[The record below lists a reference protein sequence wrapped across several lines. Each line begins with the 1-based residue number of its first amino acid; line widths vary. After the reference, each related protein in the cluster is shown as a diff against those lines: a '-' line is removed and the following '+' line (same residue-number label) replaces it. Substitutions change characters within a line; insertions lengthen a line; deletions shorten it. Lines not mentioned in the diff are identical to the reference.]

1 MYQILSSEKNREIT
15 RYTYFY
21 YSTTARELQAQT
33 NGFTGGF
40 VMVV

>member
-1 MYQILSSEKNREIT
+1 MYQILSSEKTGKFT

-21 YSTTARELQAQT
+21 YSTTVRELQAQT
-33 NGFTGGF
+33 NGLTGGF

>member
-1 MYQILSSEKNREIT
+1 MYQILSSEKPEIT

-21 YSTTARELQAQT
+21 YSTTARELQVQT